1 MYNSTTNRD
10 QKHTVLNNRI
20 NLVFFSFLQNVIDV
34 QWSLTNKISCL
45 VSDNAAT
52 MLKASE
58 LLRVTH
64 LPCFAHTLNL
74 TVTDGLE
81 PRKGSGEEKLGH
93 SHNEEISSEEDNLRN
108 LLQKCRNIVRFF
120 KKSTLAMDH
129 LMKEQ
134 EKLNKTPLK
143 PIQDV
148 CTRWNSTLYMLER
161 LLHLHND
168 NCLTIALSNSAN
180 APEILNFSDISTIK
194 EIVAVLKPFEEATK
208 QVSVDKYVTVS
219 IIIPIVVGIQ
229 TSLQNVG
236 TGLTCNIAKYLHSK
250 LIASV
255 IKRLFSYETRTV
267 PRVATLLDPR
277 FKKHAFRNSENASQA
292 HIYTQKELANF
303 MQKTKLLSNAGL
315 DDKGVENEPD
325 STPST
330 SKATNSSTCVDVDL
344 FGFLA
349 QRITQADQIST
360 ASSDSIILMRQ
371 YIESKVLPMDTDPIE
386 YWSSQS
392 QFPSAFAD
400 FAKKIL
406 CIPATSVP
414 SERIFSKTGQVISE
428 RRSNL
433 KPKNVNILIFVG
445 QNKWM
450 QNESLE

>member
-1 MYNSTTNRD
+1 M
-10 QKHTVLNNRI
+10 
-20 NLVFFSFLQNVIDV
+20 
-34 QWSLTNKISCL
+34 
-45 VSDNAAT
+45 
-52 MLKASE
+52 
-58 LLRVTH
+58 
-64 LPCFAHTLNL
+64 
-74 TVTDGLE
+74 
-81 PRKGSGEEKLGH
+81 
-93 SHNEEISSEEDNLRN
+93 
-108 LLQKCRNIVRFF
+108 
-120 KKSTLAMDH
+120 
-129 LMKEQ
+129 
-134 EKLNKTPLK
+134 
-143 PIQDV
+143 
-148 CTRWNSTLYMLER
+148 
-161 LLHLHND
+161 
-168 NCLTIALSNSAN
+168 
-180 APEILNFSDISTIK
+180 
-194 EIVAVLKPFEEATK
+194 KPFEEATK
-208 QVSVDKYVTVS
+208 QVSGDKYVTVS

-229 TSLQNVG
+229 TNLQNVC

-255 IKRLFSYETRTV
+255 IKRLFSNETRTV

-330 SKATNSSTCVDVDL
+330 SKATNSSTCVEVDL

-371 YIESKVLPMDTDPIE
+371 YIESKVLPMDMTDPIE